1 MTRQTLIALGAGL
14 VSAVTFISVALGKA
28 GLGVLLYLVI
38 SLPIFLVG
46 LAMGWAAAAIA
57 AVGATIV
64 ILLVGG
70 PLAAGGFAVTQ
81 AAAPVLLTYLALLN
95 RPGSGSGAVE
105 WYPPGRLVIAAALIG
120 AALSIVFMVVL
131 GGTADAIKEK
141 IAPLI
146 QSMIEA
152 QFGGTGAVPIP
163 KEDIP
168 KLVDV
173 AVAILPA
180 MSAIAIMG
188 ALLLNLWLAGRVTRA
203 SGQLTRDW
211 PDLTQITFPRGTP
224 LAFAAATGLGFLGG
238 LPGMAGS
245 AMSGALFLAYLLLGL
260 AIIHHATRGASWRP
274 FALWALYLAL
284 LFVNPTLLA
293 IALIGLADAVWP
305 LRRKERD

>member
-28 GLGVLLYLVI
+28 GLGVLLYLII

-57 AVGATIV
+57 GIGATIV
-64 ILLVGG
+64 ILLIGG
-70 PLAAGGFAVTQ
+70 PVAAGGFAVTQ

-95 RPGSGSGAVE
+95 RPATAPGDVE
-105 WYPPGRLVIAAALIG
+105 WYPPGRLVIAAALLG
-120 AALSIVFMVVL
+120 AALSVVFMIVL
-131 GGTADAIKEK
+131 GGSADAIKEK

-152 QFGGTGAVPIP
+152 QFGATGGVPIP
-163 KEDIP
+163 KEDVP

-180 MSAIAIMG
+180 MSAITIMG
-188 ALLLNLWLAGRVTRA
+188 ALLLNLWLAGRITRA
-203 SGQLTRDW
+203 SGQLNRPW
-211 PDLTQITFPRGTP
+211 PDLGLIAYPRGTP
-224 LAFAAATGLGFLGG
+224 LAFAAATAAGFFGG

-245 AMSGALFLAYLLLGL
+245 AASGALFLAYLLLGL
-260 AIIHHATRGASWRP
+260 AIIHHATRGTTWRP

-284 LFVNPTLLA
+284 LFINPALLA
-293 IALIGLADAVWP
+293 VALIGLADAVWP
-305 LRRKERD
+305 LRRKP